1 MKTKN
6 PFTLNLSVYA
16 ITVIISFFVMM
27 KPLTANA
34 EKLDFNGDGKSDVF
48 WRNSLT
54 GETSAWLIDGKNVQY
69 TQYGTVPDSS
79 GWEIWGAGDFN
90 GDGNTDVFWYNYN
103 TGATSAWLIDG
114 GQVIQY
120 TQYGT
125 VPDSSGWYI
134 VGFGDFNGDGNTDV
148 FWYNLYTGATSAWL
162 IDGGQV
168 IQYTEYEAVSDDWSI
183 KGFGDFN
190 GDGNTDVFWYNY
202 KTGATSAW
210 LIDGGQVIQYTQYGT
225 VPDSSF
231 WEIWG
236 VGDFNGDGNT
246 DVFWYN
252 YNTGATSAWLIDGG
266 QVIQYTEYGTVPD
279 SSGWRIAGFGDFNG
293 DGNTDVFWYNLN
305 TGKTSAWLID
315 GENVQY
321 KEYGPTSQGSDWPDW
336 IIADFGDFNGDGT
349 TDVFWF
355 NTYNGQTL
363 AWQFRKGLI
372 SRYSLVKY
380 STAHPSSGW
389 YPVSFFVYYYLL

>member
-54 GETSAWLIDGKNVQY
+54 GETSAWLIDGGQVIQY
-69 TQYGTVPDSS
+69 TQYGTVLES
-79 GWEIWGAGDFN
+79 GWYPRGLGDFN
-90 GDGNTDVFWYNYN
+90 GDGNTDVFWYNYD

-190 GDGNTDVFWYNY
+190 GDGNTDVFWHNLSN
-202 KTGATSAW
+202 GETSAW
-210 LIDGGQVIQYTQYGT
+210 LMDGGQVIQYTQYGT
-225 VPDSSF
+225 VEPFVGFSGWQIIGF
-231 WEIWG
+231 
-236 VGDFNGDGNT
+236 GDFNGDGKT
-246 DVFWYN
+246 DIFWRN
-252 YNTGATSAWLIDGG
+252 YDTGATSAWLIDGES
-266 QVIQYTEYGTVPD
+266 VQYTEYATVSQ

-293 DGNTDVFWYNLN
+293 DGNTDVFWHNLSN
-305 TGKTSAWLID
+305 GETSAWLFDRGQVI
-315 GENVQY
+315 QY
-321 KEYGPTSQGSDWPDW
+321 TQYGTLRWSSGWR
-336 IIADFGDFNGDGT
+336 IADFGDFNGDGK
-349 TDVFWF
+349 TDVFWR
-355 NTYNGQTL
+355 NDSNGKNV
-363 AWQFRKGLI
+363 AWLIDEGQVIQFLN
-372 SRYSLVKY
+372 Y
-380 STAHPSSGW
+380 STVPSSSGW
-389 YPVSFFVYYYLL
+389 YPVSFFVYYQ

>member
-90 GDGNTDVFWYNYN
+90 GDGNTDVFWYN
-103 TGATSAWLIDG
+103 
-114 GQVIQY
+114 
-120 TQYGT
+120 
-125 VPDSSGWYI
+125 
-134 VGFGDFNGDGNTDV
+134 
-148 FWYNLYTGATSAWL
+148 
-162 IDGGQV
+162 
-168 IQYTEYEAVSDDWSI
+168 
-183 KGFGDFN
+183 
-190 GDGNTDVFWYNY
+190 
-202 KTGATSAW
+202 
-210 LIDGGQVIQYTQYGT
+210 
-225 VPDSSF
+225 
-231 WEIWG
+231 
-236 VGDFNGDGNT
+236 
-246 DVFWYN
+246 
-252 YNTGATSAWLIDGG
+252 
-266 QVIQYTEYGTVPD
+266 
-279 SSGWRIAGFGDFNG
+279 
-293 DGNTDVFWYNLN
+293 LN

-380 STAHPSSGW
+380 STALPSSGW

>member
-202 KTGATSAW
+202 
-210 LIDGGQVIQYTQYGT
+210 
-225 VPDSSF
+225 
-231 WEIWG
+231 
-236 VGDFNGDGNT
+236 
-246 DVFWYN
+246 
-252 YNTGATSAWLIDGG
+252 NTGATSAWLIDGG